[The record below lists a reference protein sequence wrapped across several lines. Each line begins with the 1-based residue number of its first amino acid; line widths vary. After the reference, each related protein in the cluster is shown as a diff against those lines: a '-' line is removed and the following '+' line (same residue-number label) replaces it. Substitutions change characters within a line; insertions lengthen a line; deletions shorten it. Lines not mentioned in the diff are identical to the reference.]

1 MKAAFI
7 GIPRF
12 CRNKVAFFRG
22 DGDVCFVREEADIT
36 SDLGL
41 SSRQPAR
48 SLFTIQRVGFGH
60 WEAAM
65 RIKSHAAAP
74 TAALALGLF
83 VTLPAC
89 IVIDAIITAAPFAS
103 AASGNLGFMSPAM
116 AEPAILTKRQS
127 DALQTYNDAVKNFEQ
142 VLGQRRA
149 QINSKQPL
157 PNLPGQALY
166 LARNNVMSA
175 YKDLTDALPSRI
187 GRPNKF
193 GIPPAYFDADSEPLL
208 DEYTKLF
215 DLMDAPPA
223 NAQKS
228 DTPFKD
234 VVDLAIAIAR
244 ARGLDA
250 DNAEAAGR
258 VSLGMF
264 FAETNGNQNIGNAR
278 SNKYKGSFQTG
289 PSEDQNGR
297 TKWAAIKPSIAAL
310 DPALSL
316 RDDKE
321 EARAGHMDHR
331 FNHWTAVR
339 DGLMNAHADIF
350 PQVAAIVKTLP
361 SPIDQMKLFELIQIV
376 PTPTRSA
383 LKSGNLLNYKISDP
397 TIMGYLR
404 NNSIF
409 AYGQADRARASA
421 TFREI
426 LDAMWLFNAKFERA
440 LAIFDEIKGQKK
452 G

>member
-1 MKAAFI
+1 MGA
-7 GIPRF
+7 
-12 CRNKVAFFRG
+12 
-22 DGDVCFVREEADIT
+22 
-36 SDLGL
+36 
-41 SSRQPAR
+41 
-48 SLFTIQRVGFGH
+48 
-60 WEAAM
+60 
-65 RIKSHAAAP
+65 KSHAAAP
-74 TAALALGLF
+74 TAALALGLLF
-83 VTLPAC
+83 APPVS
-89 IVIDAIITAAPFAS
+89 IVIDAINPVGSFIARAIGHLSFI
-103 AASGNLGFMSPAM
+103 SPAM
-116 AEPAILTKRQS
+116 AQGTPAKIGALTKKQS
-127 DALQTYNDAVKNFEQ
+127 DALNAYNDAVKNFEL

-166 LARNNVMSA
+166 LARNNMLSV

-187 GRPNKF
+187 GAPNKYE
-193 GIPPAYFDADSEPLL
+193 IPPAYFSADTEPLL
-208 DEYTKLF
+208 DEYRSVF
-215 DLMDAPPA
+215 DLMQVPPA

-234 VVDLAIAIAR
+234 VVDLGTAIAR
-244 ARGLDA
+244 AKGLDA
-250 DNAEAAGR
+250 ANAEAAGR
-258 VSLGMF
+258 ISLGLF
-264 FAETNGNQNIGNAR
+264 FAETNGNQNMGNAR

-297 TKWAAIKPSIAAL
+297 KKWAAIKPSIAAF

-321 EARAGHMDHR
+321 EARAGNLDHR

-350 PQVAAIVKTLP
+350 PQVPAIVKTLP
-361 SPIDQMKLFELIQIV
+361 DPIDQMKLFELIQII
-376 PTPTRSA
+376 PAPTRSA
-383 LKSGNLLNYKISDP
+383 LKSGNLVNYRISDP

-409 AYGQADRARASA
+409 TFGQADRARTSA

-426 LDAMWLFNAKFERA
+426 LDAMWLFHPKFEQA
-440 LAIFDEIKGQKK
+440 LARFDEIKARKK
-452 G
+452 D